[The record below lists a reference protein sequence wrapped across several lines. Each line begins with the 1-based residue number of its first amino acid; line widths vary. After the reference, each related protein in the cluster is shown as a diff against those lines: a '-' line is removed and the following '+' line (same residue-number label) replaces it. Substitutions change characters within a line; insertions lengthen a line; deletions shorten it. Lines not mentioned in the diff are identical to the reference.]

1 MNPPLLISVRDPAD
15 AMCAHEKRCF
25 EQALGSEVHLVFAM
39 HEKLDASFLTD
50 RPSIYFGGSG
60 NFGVRDSHPWVH
72 QFLDFLLL
80 VVELKQPA
88 YASCFAFQGLALA
101 MGGEV
106 GRDVSKQEM
115 GVIDLELTT
124 AGQADPLFSALP
136 TRFFAPLGHNDQ
148 VMRLPS
154 GVTELA
160 RGELVEH
167 QAFRVDGAPFWAS
180 QFHPEL
186 TKTTLLDR
194 WDHYRAEFADD
205 PIAIAAKDKELRA
218 APEADDVHLL
228 LQNLLPAS
236 EA

>member
-1 MNPPLLISVRDPAD
+1 
-15 AMCAHEKRCF
+15 
-25 EQALGSEVHLVFAM
+25 
-39 HEKLDASFLTD
+39 
-50 RPSIYFGGSG
+50 
-60 NFGVRDSHPWVH
+60 
-72 QFLDFLLL
+72 

-106 GRDVSKQEM
+106 GRDATKQEM
-115 GVIDLELTT
+115 GVIDLELTE
-124 AGQADPLFSALP
+124 AGRADPLFSSLP
-136 TRFFAPLGHNDQ
+136 TRFLAPLGHNDQ
-148 VMRLPS
+148 VLRLPA

-194 WDHYRAEFADD
+194 WDHYRSEFTDD
-205 PIAIAAKDKELRA
+205 PAAIAAKDDELRA
-218 APEADDVHLL
+218 APEADNVHLL
-228 LQNLLPAS
+228 LQNLVAAS
-236 EA
+236 EG